1 MDSNTLRVLVVDD
14 SPIISRKLVMMMELL
29 GYRVVKTVENGLEA
43 IAAYREHKP
52 DLVTMDITMP
62 EMDGIAA
69 THAIKREFPQ
79 ANIIMVTSH
88 GQEKMVL
95 ESLKAGAKGYVL
107 KPFQQQRL
115 VAVIEKACH
124 SVILESRLRDQ
135 VERREAKQA
144 GPETQVDP
152 QAAASP
158 IDGVTDAPA
167 EAAAEP
173 FVELARNKTPD

>member
-1 MDSNTLRVLVVDD
+1 
-14 SPIISRKLVMMMELL
+14 
-29 GYRVVKTVENGLEA
+29 
-43 IAAYREHKP
+43 
-52 DLVTMDITMP
+52 MDITMP
-62 EMDGIAA
+62 GMDGIAA

-135 VERREAKQA
+135 VERREAK
-144 GPETQVDP
+144 TTP
-152 QAAASP
+152 QAN
-158 IDGVTDAPA
+158 A
-167 EAAAEP
+167 EAATPALDTSANETAPASAEP
-173 FVELARNKTPD
+173 LAEDSKDEAPRNPISTL